1 MPSQFKEYLP
11 VAHYQFHCMQHIL
24 SQFSAVLGNFCTIS
38 LSLFLSLSSSSSCA
52 TSFAVHFLCRVLVT
66 DKQSDVYFLKFELVA
81 MNPMRGIHTISVS
94 ACMCV
99 CMSVCACIAYLE
111 LTEFSRHRNATTFD
125 WKILFS
131 IWFSPASLRHKSFRR
146 KAKTFIVKSSGISIK
161 KARRHHR
168 PEAKPGNVLPS
179 GEAGLR
185 LQRRRQRRRRWRLR
199 IQMLMKNPKEKFKKK
214 LRRKRNQE

>member
-38 LSLFLSLSSSSSCA
+38 LSRCLPLPLLLPLSLCTSCA
-52 TSFAVHFLCRVLVT
+52 VLVT

-185 LQRRRQRRRRWRLR
+185 LQRRRRWRLR